1 MVDRP
6 GIHQN
11 PCGNGGTC
19 VNLEGG
25 FKCICPPDTTGD
37 YCTEEVRG
45 GSWYTSGAKE
55 GGQGGDYLFNW
66 EEVVGIIVSL
76 FGIVILVSL
85 WVACRRMV
93 VGKKVNGNQLLQADN
108 NQCNNSSLLGGS
120 SNGHAGNS
128 GNNGSGNPGS
138 TLNNGHLEMTE
149 MDQRPLIPSS
159 GYSRSGRTTNSIF
172 QPGVCKKNSLICI

>member
-1 MVDRP
+1 M
-6 GIHQN
+6 
-11 PCGNGGTC
+11 
-19 VNLEGG
+19 
-25 FKCICPPDTTGD
+25 
-37 YCTEEVRG
+37 
-45 GSWYTSGAKE
+45 
-55 GGQGGDYLFNW
+55 
-66 EEVVGIIVSL
+66 GIIVSL
-76 FGIVILVSL
+76 FGIVIIVSL

-128 GNNGSGNPGS
+128 GNNGSGNPG

-159 GYSRSGRTTNSIF
+159 GYSRSARTTDSF
-172 QPGVCKKNSLICI
+172 F